1 MMDMKI
7 GLAHKRLDLKGGTE
21 RDLYRTAEGLRDLGH
36 DVHLFCAEFGVE
48 APRGTFAHRIPVLP
62 FGRTAQ
68 LWSAACCGPKTI
80 RRHRCDVVVNFGRIL
95 DPDVVRSGGGT
106 HLGYLQRIAE
116 EDGMRR
122 RVWQRFSIYHR
133 TLLALEERQFSSAR
147 YKKVIAV
154 SERVKRDVME
164 HYPVPAERI
173 VVLYNGVDQERFHPS
188 LRHRWRCQIRRELA
202 IPERSP
208 LVLFVGNGFRR
219 KGLERLL
226 EAWALPKM
234 GETYLLVVGDDAR
247 MGYYKARAKTLAHG
261 RIIFVGRREA
271 VERYYGAADVVAL
284 PSIQEAFGNV
294 VLEGLACGLP
304 AIVARDVGAAEVLS
318 GGLGGGIVENP
329 DDPVELAETIAAQLK
344 GAAESAY
351 RDEARRLGEAF
362 SWRSHF
368 RRLED
373 VLSEVRSAKQRERVS

>member
-1 MMDMKI
+1 MKI
-7 GLAHKRLDLKGGTE
+7 GLAHKRLDLGGGTE

-68 LWSAACCGPKTI
+68 LWSAARCGPETI
-80 RRHRCDVVVNFGRIL
+80 RRHDCDIVINFGRII
-95 DPDVVRSGGGT
+95 DQDVVRSGGGT
-106 HLGYLQRIAE
+106 HLGYLERLTKEDRIQR
-116 EDGMRR
+116 RL
-122 RVWQRFSIYHR
+122 WYRFSIYHR
-133 TLLALEERQFSSAR
+133 TLLALEERQFAIAR

-154 SERVKRDVME
+154 SEQVKRDVME

-173 VVLYNGVDQERFHPS
+173 IVLYNGVDQERFHPS
-188 LRHRWRCQIRRELA
+188 LRDRWRCHIRRELS

-208 LVLFVGNGFRR
+208 MVLFVGSGFRR

-226 EAWALPKM
+226 AAWTLPKM
-234 GETYLLVVGDDAR
+234 QHAYLLVVGDDAR
-247 MGYYKARAKTLAHG
+247 IGYYKDRAKALAGDRIVFAG
-261 RIIFVGRREA
+261 RQAA
-271 VERYYGAADVVAL
+271 VERYYGAADAVAL

-304 AIVARDVGAAEVLS
+304 VIVARGVGAAEILR
-318 GGLGGGIVENP
+318 GRLNDGIVENP
-329 DDPVELAETIAAQLK
+329 DNPVELAETIVTQLER
-344 GAAESAY
+344 AAELAY
-351 RDEARRLGEAF
+351 RDEARRLGEVF

-368 RRLED
+368 RRLEA
-373 VLSEVRSAKQRERVS
+373 VLSETRSAKQCERVS